1 MERSDAPTA
10 AAAPRLAAAWAA
22 AVYAL
27 FALLLGYPALGGR
40 FLVNPHSDQYIA
52 GYAFRE
58 FGADFLSRTGSFPLW
73 NPYLFGGMPFV
84 AGMHGD
90 IFYPTFL
97 LRLALPTDAAM
108 TWGFILHLVLA
119 GLFTYLLL
127 RALGLGFAPALLG
140 GTSYQL
146 SGAVASLVSP
156 GHDGKLYVSSL
167 LPLVLLLIYRGV
179 RQGRTWSW
187 GALALAV
194 GLAVLSPHPQMLQ
207 YVLLTAGAWAVYL
220 ALGGEGEAIPRPVM
234 LRRLGLA
241 LGAVLLGA
249 LIGAI
254 QYLPVREYVAWS
266 PRAGGRGYDHAT
278 SFSML
283 RPELLNTFVPEF
295 TGILENY
302 WGANGIHLHS
312 EYLGAAAFVLA
323 FAGMGT
329 MLRRRGSRLFWIGV
343 LVVGFLWTLGGSTPF
358 YRIVYALVP
367 GTKFFRAP
375 GMAVFVPS
383 FAFAVLAAFGAE
395 RILGRRVTTR
405 YLVGWL
411 VGAGAVAVLATTG
424 ALSNLAASVAG
435 PERYDFVQAN
445 AGNLLLGAWRSFAAV
460 AALVAVAL
468 VWLRRPTI
476 GAPLAAALM
485 IAVVA
490 ADLWSVERRY
500 WRFSAPASDLFAS
513 DPIIAYLRA
522 RSDSARVL
530 GLALSELE
538 APRDPYIGAPYG
550 ADGFMVHRIRQV
562 AGYHGNELGRYQAL
576 YGKDEWPRQIGNPN
590 FWQLA
595 NLQFFYTNVD
605 QPPVPGM
612 TKVLGP
618 VTNSAGSTVYLYRF
632 PGDQPAAWVAGA
644 IVKARDEQVLA
655 TLLEPRF
662 NVKSVAL
669 FDTSS
674 AVPGRSDLTV
684 APDTLPIRARVVR
697 PWPDEIRIALDAPAP
712 AGSALVMTENF
723 YPGWTATVDGR
734 PATAERA
741 DYSLIGVALPAG
753 AREVRLRFRSA
764 VFETGRTLTVLALA
778 ASTLLLVGGA
788 VLDRRRRV

>member
-1 MERSDAPTA
+1 MERSDVPTA
-10 AAAPRLAAAWAA
+10 AAAPRFAAAAAA
-22 AVYAL
+22 AVYSL

-58 FGADFLSRTGSFPLW
+58 FGAEFLQRTGSFPLW

-97 LRLALPTDAAM
+97 LRLLLPTDAAM

-119 GLFTYLLL
+119 GLFTFMFL

-140 GTSYQL
+140 GTAYEL

-156 GHDGKLYVSSL
+156 GHDGKLYVSAL
-167 LPLVLLLIYRGV
+167 LPLILLLLYRGV
-179 RQGRTWSW
+179 RQGRGWSW
-187 GALALAV
+187 GGLAIAV

-207 YVLLTAGAWAVYL
+207 YLLLTAGAWALYL
-220 ALGGEGEAIPRPVM
+220 ALGGEGEQIPRP
-234 LRRLGLA
+234 LAIRRLGLA
-241 LGAVLLGA
+241 FGAVMLGA
-249 LIGAI
+249 LMGAI

-266 PRAGGRGYDHAT
+266 PRAGGRGYEHAT
-278 SFSML
+278 SYSML

-323 FAGMGT
+323 VAGAGT
-329 MLRRRGSRLFWIGV
+329 MLRRRGARLFWLGV

-395 RILGRRVTTR
+395 RVLARRVSGR
-405 YLVGWL
+405 YLLGW
-411 VGAGAVAVLATTG
+411 VAAAGLVAVLATMGGLT
-424 ALSNLAASVAG
+424 NLASSVAG
-435 PERYDFVQAN
+435 PDRYDFVQAN

-468 VWLRRPTI
+468 LGLRRPAV
-476 GAPLAAALM
+476 GGPLAAALM
-485 IAVVA
+485 VAVVA

-500 WRFSAPASDLFAS
+500 WRFSAPASELFGT
-513 DPIIAYLRA
+513 DPIIDYLRA
-522 RSDSARVL
+522 RTDSARVL

-538 APRDPYIGAPYG
+538 APRDPYIGATYG

-590 FWQLA
+590 FWQLS
-595 NLQFFYTNVD
+595 NLQYLYTNVD

-612 TKVLGP
+612 TRVLGP
-618 VTNSAGSTVYLYRF
+618 VKNSAGSTVYLYRF
-632 PGDQPAAWVAGA
+632 PGEQPAAWVAAA
-644 IVKARDEQVLA
+644 IVKAPDESVLA
-655 TLLEPRF
+655 TVLEPRF
-662 NVKSVAL
+662 NVRSVAL
-669 FDTSS
+669 FDTSA
-674 AVPGRSDLTV
+674 AVQWRTDLTV
-684 APDTLPIRARVVR
+684 APDTLGLRARVTR
-697 PWPDEIRIALDAPAP
+697 PWPDEIRVALDGPAP
-712 AGSALVMTENF
+712 AGSALVMTENY

-734 PATAERA
+734 PAAAHRA
-741 DYSLIGVALPAG
+741 DYSLIGVPLPQG
-753 AREVRLRFRSA
+753 AREVRLRYRSA
-764 VFETGRTLTVLALA
+764 VFETGRTVTAVALA
-778 ASTLLLVGGA
+778 AATILLVGGLF
-788 VLDRRRRV
+788 VDRRRRG